1 MRYAELVETLKDPFV
16 QTGNCSKVRSMEQAA
31 SAILDLTA
39 QVKTLESANRILST
53 RITKTE
59 EENRKLRDILV
70 QIRKTDRV
78 EKCSVVFEMTYSDAL
93 SHDQL
98 GSVAA
103 LVFQGLMKADLDRR
117 KSHE

>member
-98 GSVAA
+98 GSVAT

-117 KSHE
+117 NKRE

>member
-59 EENRKLRDILV
+59 EENRKLRGILV

-78 EKCSVVFEMTYSDAL
+78 VEMTYSDAL